1 MSQPGQSPTRDMRV
15 QITHPDRFWL
25 AARKDLLWARAA
37 AKNVA
42 DAEANI
48 ATRFKYRCGGYG
60 GRDYKS
66 YKEV

>member
-1 MSQPGQSPTRDMRV
+1 MNQPGQSPTRDMRV
-15 QITHPDRFWL
+15 QNFWL

-37 AKNVA
+37 AKDVA

-48 ATRFKYRCGGYG
+48 ATRFKYRRGGYG

-66 YKEV
+66 YKEVWGGGK